1 MYTDI
6 STVLFSHIVLND
18 GQWSVGFVL
27 DSNDLT
33 SNDDDYQQRVLKRLT
48 EGRRECHIEQR
59 QKLNIKQEDKD
70 LQSIIQSLHDELRET
85 RNHHHRQ
92 LQQTQQ
98 AQQKIQDYQQQLQQ
112 SQNEVQHTN
121 DQYQQL
127 LQQQQQRIQKLEHQ
141 LQESQ
146 HQLQDSEQ
154 QLQEFQHQFQESQ
167 QQLQQSQNEIQ
178 ETRHARDQYQQSNLS
193 LLQRLQQTEQARQ
206 DIEQQLEQ
214 LRSQQDQPHWVVGR
228 EEVIMTQEVL
238 GKGSYGKVKAAVFR
252 GLRVAAKSLHN
263 MIISEY
269 TQDLFFREMDIAS
282 RVRHPN
288 LVQFIGATKVGTP
301 IILME
306 IMATSLYNELQKK
319 AFTQSQILGISCNV
333 ASALNYLH
341 LWKPDPIIHRD
352 ISSPNVLLE
361 PSVGDSFKAKVT
373 DYGAANLQQQAKT
386 NMPGNPSYASPE
398 SHYPDDHSPAMDVY
412 SYSVLLMEMILHC
425 PPAMTIP
432 KREEQANH
440 VSWPLMS
447 SLIQRCLNRDRH
459 CRPTMSQILDQL
471 KQEKHVIN

>member
-6 STVLFSHIVLND
+6 STVVFSHIVLND

-33 SNDDDYQQRVLKRLT
+33 STDNYQQRVLRRLT
-48 EGRRECHIEQR
+48 EGRREWLEQGA
-59 QKLNIKQEDKD
+59 KQNVKEEDKEV
-70 LQSIIQSLHDELRET
+70 QSIIHPLQDELKEIRDSY
-85 RNHHHRQ
+85 HQQ

-98 AQQKIQDYQQQLQQ
+98 TQHQLQQ
-112 SQNEVQHTN
+112 SQNEVQE
-121 DQYQQL
+121 
-127 LQQQQQRIQKLEHQ
+127 LEHQ

-146 HQLQDSEQ
+146 D
-154 QLQEFQHQFQESQ
+154 
-167 QQLQQSQNEIQ
+167 EIQ
-178 ETRHARDQYQQSNLS
+178 ETRQDRDQYQQSSLS

-228 EEVIMTQEVL
+228 EEVMMTQEVL
-238 GKGSYGKVKAAVFR
+238 GNGSYGKVKVAVFR
-252 GLRVAAKSLHN
+252 GLRVAAKTLHGI
-263 MIISEY
+263 IISDY
-269 TQDLFFREMDIAS
+269 TSELFSREMDIAS

-288 LVQFIGATKVGTP
+288 LVQFIGATRVGTP
-301 IILME
+301 IILTE
-306 IMATSLYNELQKK
+306 IMATSLYKELQKK
-319 AFTQSQILGISCNV
+319 ALTQSQILGISCDV

-361 PSVGDSFKAKVT
+361 PSVGDSFKAKVA

-386 NMPGNPSYASPE
+386 DMPGNPAYASPE
-398 SHYPDDHSPAMDVY
+398 SRYPDDHSPAMDVY
-412 SYSVLLMEMILHC
+412 SYSVLLMEMILHR
-425 PPAMTIP
+425 PPAMTVP

-440 VSWPLMS
+440 VSWPPMF
-447 SLIQRCLNRDRH
+447 SLIQRCLNRDH
-459 CRPTMSQILDQL
+459 HHRPTMNQILDELKQL
-471 KQEKHVIN
+471 KI